1 MMRPGEP
8 PTKEAAENL
17 FQNLFFNND
26 RYDLSDVGR
35 MKFDS
40 RIQHAKIKYIL
51 LHPSN
56 KDTSKSIISKYL
68 SIFKLLLAALDNVE
82 KIERTGES

>member
-1 MMRPGEP
+1 MRPGEP

-40 RIQHAKIKYIL
+40 RIQHAKIKYNDDLNSYRVNYL
-51 LHPSN
+51 LE
-56 KDTSKSIISKYL
+56 
-68 SIFKLLLAALDNVE
+68 NVE
-82 KIERTGES
+82 KLGFKNEIVKVNDTI